1 MPMTSLTWLARAVGL
16 IITEIGIFRRYIAE
30 NWPLL
35 SPSHGFVTLGAM
47 MITLGVSILGNL
59 NKEATSQK
67 SLGTPMWR
75 CVISAGI
82 INSIFGIVNI
92 FASYIFRQKHLGISA
107 RQVRAYGAEA
117 PQRASPYLPTPAMSA
132 NTTGKSGRRSFH
144 LRRSKTLDENL
155 PSYHTRQQSMHSAR
169 SGGSRNFTAPAAA
182 NGLGMG
188 YYGEKPM
195 THEEAAGGR
204 EGGVHCPPVVEGVQ
218 RPDLAHHPA
227 YANVGH
233 PRPPVPSSV
242 YTTFP

>member
-1 MPMTSLTWLARAVGL
+1 
-16 IITEIGIFRRYIAE
+16 
-30 NWPLL
+30 
-35 SPSHGFVTLGAM
+35 M

-59 NKEATSQK
+59 NKEATSQT

-82 INSIFGIVNI
+82 LNSIFGIINI
-92 FASYIFRQKHLGISA
+92 FASYIFRQKHIGVSA

-117 PQRASPYLPTPAMSA
+117 PQRTSPYCATPATSM
-132 NTTGKSGRRSFH
+132 KGRRSFH
-144 LRRSKTLDENL
+144 LRRSKTTEGL
-155 PSYHTRQQSMHSAR
+155 PSYHTRQHSTG
-169 SGGSRNFTAPAAA
+169 SNSNNTGGSRNFTAPATT
-182 NGLGMG
+182 GLGMG

-195 THEEAAGGR
+195 THEEAAQGR

-227 YANVGH
+227 YANVG